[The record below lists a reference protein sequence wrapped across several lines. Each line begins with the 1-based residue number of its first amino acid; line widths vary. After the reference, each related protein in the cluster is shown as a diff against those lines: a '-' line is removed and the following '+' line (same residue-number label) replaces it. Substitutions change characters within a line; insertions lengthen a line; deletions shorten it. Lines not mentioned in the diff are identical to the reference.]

1 MTTKKRLGIL
11 HITHQASKYISF
23 VVMIFFFSNSFAGG
37 LMNNANKKGSEEDE
51 MLAADVLKLT
61 SDSMSLRQMQT
72 RKYEISDQSKVIE
85 SAVGLLQDDGF
96 NIEEIN
102 SDLGV
107 ILGSKNREAVEAGQ
121 VAGAIIVAV
130 IFGVSIPIDKE
141 QKMSASIVVS
151 KAPSDPNSTIVRV
164 TFSRLVWNTA
174 NELSKAQRLE
184 EPEIYQTFFSK
195 VSKSLFLTEQ
205 QI

>member
-1 MTTKKRLGIL
+1 MNKA
-11 HITHQASKYISF
+11 HQ
-23 VVMIFFFSNSFAGG
+23 
-37 LMNNANKKGSEEDE
+37 NKSAEDE
-51 MLAADVLKLT
+51 ILAEDVLKLT
-61 SDSMSLRQMQT
+61 SDSMILRQMQT
-72 RKYEISDQSKVIE
+72 RKYAISDQSKVIQ

-107 ILGSKNREAVEAGQ
+107 ILGAKNREAVEAGQ
-121 VAGAIIVAV
+121 VAGAVIIAV
-130 IFGVSIPIDKE
+130 IFGVSVPIDKE

-151 KAPSDPNSTIVRV
+151 EAPSDPNSTIMRV

-184 EPEIYQTFFSK
+184 NPEIYQTFFSK

>member
-1 MTTKKRLGIL
+1 
-11 HITHQASKYISF
+11 
-23 VVMIFFFSNSFAGG
+23 MIFFFSNSFAGG
-37 LMNNANKKGSEEDE
+37 LMNKAHQNKSAEDE
-51 MLAADVLKLT
+51 ILAEDVLKLT
-61 SDSMSLRQMQT
+61 SDSMILRQMQT
-72 RKYEISDQSKVIE
+72 RKYAISDQSKVIQ

-107 ILGSKNREAVEAGQ
+107 ILGAKNREAVEAGQ
-121 VAGAIIVAV
+121 VAGAVIIAV
-130 IFGVSIPIDKE
+130 IFGVSVPIDKE

-151 KAPSDPNSTIVRV
+151 EAPSDPNSTIMRV

-184 EPEIYQTFFSK
+184 NPEIYQTFFSK

>member
-1 MTTKKRLGIL
+1 L

-37 LMNNANKKGSEEDE
+37 LMNNANKNKSAEDE

-72 RKYEISDQSKVIE
+72 RKYVISDQSKVIQ

-107 ILGSKNREAVEAGQ
+107 ILGAKNREAVEAGQ
-121 VAGAIIVAV
+121 VAGAVIIAV
-130 IFGVSIPIDKE
+130 IFGVSVPIDKE

-151 KAPSDPNSTIVRV
+151 EAPSDPNSTIVRV

-184 EPEIYQTFFSK
+184 DPEIYQTFFSK

>member
-1 MTTKKRLGIL
+1 
-11 HITHQASKYISF
+11 
-23 VVMIFFFSNSFAGG
+23 MIFFFSNSFAGG

-51 MLAADVLKLT
+51 ILAADVLKLT
-61 SDSMSLRQMQT
+61 SDSMILRQMQT
-72 RKYEISDQSKVIE
+72 RKYAISDQSKVIQ

-96 NIEEIN
+96 LIEEIN

-107 ILGSKNREAVEAGQ
+107 ILGSNNREAVEAGQ

-141 QKMSASIVVS
+141 QKMNASIVVS
-151 KAPSDPNSTIVRV
+151 KAPSDPDSTIVRV